1 MNYSEERELINNQK
15 EDFEFKYDE
24 VTRGMIVRQYIYL
37 GEQIIAS
44 LTDTD
49 LNNQLA
55 KLKAQEKEAE
65 RNNRVM
71 LIDPEY
77 QILILKGCRELYS
90 YHETAKLDIIANAL
104 N

>member
-1 MNYSEERELINNQK
+1 MGYSEERELINDQK
-15 EDFEFKYDE
+15 EDFKFKYNE
-24 VTRGMIVRQYIYL
+24 ATRLLIIRQYIYL
-37 GEQIIAS
+37 GEQIIAT

-49 LNNQLA
+49 LNNQLT

-71 LIDPEY
+71 LIDPDY

-90 YHETAKLDIIANAL
+90 YNETAKLDLIAEAL